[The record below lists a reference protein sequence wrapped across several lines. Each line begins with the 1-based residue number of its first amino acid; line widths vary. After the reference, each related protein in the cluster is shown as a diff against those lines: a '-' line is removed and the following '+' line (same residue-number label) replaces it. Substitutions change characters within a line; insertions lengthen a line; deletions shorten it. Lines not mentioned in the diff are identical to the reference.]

1 MRKSATEGPGSY
13 AGIEC
18 AMGTGGLGGI
28 RNGLPAGLRDM
39 AVVSFLCINLSQ
51 LPEGLERI
59 STPSSI
65 FFDK

>member
-1 MRKSATEGPGSY
+1 MEGPGSY

-18 AMGTGGLGGI
+18 AAGTGGLGGI
-28 RNGLPAGLRDM
+28 KNGLPAGLRDM
-39 AVVSFLCINLSQ
+39 AVVFFLFIDLSQ

-59 STPSSI
+59 SILSSI